1 METII
6 VGLLFV
12 FLIATVMVV
21 NISEYRRRA
30 LLTPAERSA
39 EDEEFRRESRI
50 W

>member
-1 METII
+1 MMETII
-6 VGLLFV
+6 VGLWFV
-12 FLIATVMVV
+12 FLAAAVTAI

-39 EDEEFRRESRI
+39 EDDELSI